1 MDSLV
6 KGLIRDG
13 NIRVYGVDS
22 SMTSKVICKSHNT
35 TPVVSD
41 ALSRL
46 ISVGAMMAGMLKDGR
61 LTLKIEGNGPIKMLY
76 VDASS
81 NGDIRGFVGNP
92 FVELPLNAK
101 NKLDVGKAV
110 GNLGVLTVT
119 KKQNLKQ
126 DFVGDVI
133 LTSGE
138 IGDDFSYYFYMSEQ
152 TPSVVLVGAIVDTN
166 YEVKLSGGMI
176 LQLLPGAS
184 EEDFVFAE
192 EFAQKTPSILKLFEE
207 HNDILSVVKNVF
219 PDIEILSQTPIRFS
233 CDCSKER
240 FINGIATLDE
250 KEINAMIEEDHGC
263 EVHCDFCNHVYN
275 LSEEDLKKSLE
286 IKHNK
291 GE

>member
-6 KGLIRDG
+6 KGLIRNG

-22 SMTSKVICKSHNT
+22 SLTSKKICKDHEA

-61 LTLKIEGNGPIKMLY
+61 LTLKIEGNGPIKILY

-81 NGDIRGFVGNP
+81 NGNIRGFVGNP
-92 FVELPLNAK
+92 FVDLPLNSQ

-152 TPSVVLVGAIVDTN
+152 TPSIVLVGAIIDVN

-176 LQLLPGAS
+176 LQLLPGSS
-184 EEDFVFAE
+184 EDDLVFAE
-192 EFAQKTPSILKLFEE
+192 DFAKTTPSILQLFEKY
-207 HNDILSVVKNVF
+207 NNILDVIKNVF
-219 PDIEILSQTPIRFS
+219 PDIEILSETPIKFS
-233 CDCSKER
+233 CDCTKER

-250 KEINAMIEEDHGC
+250 KEINSMIEENHGC
-263 EVHCDFCNHVYN
+263 EVRCDFCNHVYN
-275 LSEEDLKKSLE
+275 LSEDDLKKSLE
-286 IKHNK
+286 IKHKK